1 MSTRFDF
8 VAIVFHKSLFEG
20 CRSNRDPEISLYVV
34 LFYTCTGAIS
44 QPEVVLSLCKAL
56 FGSLLPPTS
65 GLGGI
70 FFDAVP

>member
-1 MSTRFDF
+1 
-8 VAIVFHKSLFEG
+8 LFEG
-20 CRSNRDPEISLYVV
+20 CCSDRNPEISLYVV
-34 LFYTCTGAIS
+34 LFYPCTGAIS
-44 QPEVVLSLCKAL
+44 HPEVLLSLCEAL